1 MKVMYSLIM
10 EDDFGQEAFI
20 FSTPAKAK
28 DWARRAYEDV
38 NIGLAFDVTPFDEYW
53 DDYCYVIDLDVDP

>member
-1 MKVMYSLIM
+1 MKVMFSLIM

-28 DWARRAYEDV
+28 DWARESYNDCMRGIPDAE
-38 NIGLAFDVTPFDEYW
+38 PFDEYW